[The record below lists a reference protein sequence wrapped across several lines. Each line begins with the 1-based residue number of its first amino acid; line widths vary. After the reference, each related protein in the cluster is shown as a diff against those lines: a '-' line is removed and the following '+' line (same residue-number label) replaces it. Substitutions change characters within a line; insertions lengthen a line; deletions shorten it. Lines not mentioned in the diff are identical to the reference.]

1 MCFGVGIPIFVE
13 TELSAKNVF
22 AAKNGQIASDQ
33 SNSGVKLD
41 IDMFKI
47 SFDMKCIIGVEMEVN
62 VDVIK
67 VNALFMVRNRLHII
81 FALVF

>member
-1 MCFGVGIPIFVE
+1 
-13 TELSAKNVF
+13 
-22 AAKNGQIASDQ
+22 
-33 SNSGVKLD
+33 
-41 IDMFKI
+41 MFKI

-67 VNALFMVRNRLHII
+67 VNALFMVRNQLHII